1 MGQVGEQARELATES
16 GAGPSNLL
24 LSSYSLTGS
33 TTGLRTPQTPAG
45 EDLVSREAQNLLV
58 LSQLQ
63 TPLKGGE
70 DTPLHD
76 TGTRGAIPKPRPI
89 QTPNTLLSTPFRS
102 PSHLIGTPGATP
114 AGTPASIRDRYA
126 LHQGCLLLNLLVISP

>member
-1 MGQVGEQARELATES
+1 MGEQARELATES

-33 TTGLRTPQTPAG
+33 TAGLRTPQTPAG
-45 EDLVSREAQNLLV
+45 EDLVTREAQNLLV

-76 TGTRGAIPKPRPI
+76 TGAQGVMPKSRLI
-89 QTPNTLLSTPFRS
+89 QTPNTLLSTPFRT
-102 PSHLIGTPGATP
+102 PSQLMGTPGATT
-114 AGTPASIRDRYA
+114 AGTPASIRDR
-126 LHQGCLLLNLLVISP
+126 